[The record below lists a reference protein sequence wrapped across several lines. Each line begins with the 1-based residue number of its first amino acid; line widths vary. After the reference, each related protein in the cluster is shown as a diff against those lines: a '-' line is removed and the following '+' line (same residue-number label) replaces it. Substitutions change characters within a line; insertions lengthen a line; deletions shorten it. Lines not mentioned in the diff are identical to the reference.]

1 MLHVMR
7 ARLAREKSIRTPTGD
22 FSTTGRRAA
31 RATKL
36 KATQIKPLLHLEV
49 DWIEKLIVN

>member
-1 MLHVMR
+1 MR